1 MMICSSTFRACVSQ
15 RLSFHTPLDQDCS
28 MTIKRRRISILVI
41 TLCGALALATLRA
54 SDAAA
59 LDEQSPQHATR
70 RPNIVLLLADDL
82 GYGELGCQGNP
93 QIPTPHIDSIA
104 ENGIRFTQGYVTAAY
119 CSASRAGLMT
129 GKYQTRFGYE
139 FNPVGALNEDPDAG
153 LPVSERTLA
162 DHLHDAGYATG
173 LIGKWHLGGTAKYH
187 PYRRG
192 FDEFFGFLH
201 EGHYFVPPPYRGVTT
216 MLRRRTLPTGGKG
229 RWTSR
234 DGQVVLST
242 HMGYDE
248 PDYDADNPIYRG
260 GQPVEEHE
268 YLTDALTREA
278 VDFIGRNSERPFFL
292 YLAYNAV
299 HSPLQGADAYMQKFS
314 TIEDIHRRIFA
325 AMLSNL
331 DDSVGSVLRKLRDE
345 GLEENTLVFFISDNG
360 GPTRELTSSNAPLRG
375 EKGQVYEGGIRVP
388 FLMQWKHS
396 VPAGIDYDEPVV
408 SLDVFA
414 TASRVAEHA
423 APAGIDGVDLLPYL
437 MGNRKGR
444 PHESL
449 FWRLGKRTAVR
460 VGDWKLLKNPSRRNS
475 DSEWELYNLSTD
487 ASESHDLAADHRERV
502 QQLETE
508 WRRFNNQMIA
518 PVWSPRR

>member
-1 MMICSSTFRACVSQ
+1 MMFLRPRVSV
-15 RLSFHTPLDQDCS
+15 LLIMLGGT
-28 MTIKRRRISILVI
+28 
-41 TLCGALALATLRA
+41 LALTVLPAC
-54 SDAAA
+54 DAVA
-59 LDEQSPQHATR
+59 LDDQHSQQPKR

-82 GYGELGCQGNP
+82 GYGELGCQGHP
-93 QIPTPHIDSIA
+93 EIPTPHIDSIA
-104 ENGIRFTQGYVTAAY
+104 RNGVRFTQGYVTAPY
-119 CSASRAGLMT
+119 CSASRAGLLT

-162 DHLHDAGYATG
+162 DHLHDTGYATG

-187 PYRRG
+187 PYRRA

-201 EGHYFVPPPYRGVTT
+201 EGHYFVPPPYHGVTT

-234 DGQVVLST
+234 DGQLVLST
-242 HMGYDE
+242 HLGYDE

-260 GQPVEEHE
+260 GQPVEEHT

-278 VDFIGRNSERPFFL
+278 VDFIDRNAERPFFL

-299 HSPLQGADAYMQKFS
+299 HSPLQGADAYMRKFAH
-314 TIEDIHRRIFA
+314 IDDIQRRIFA

-331 DDSVGSVLRKLRDE
+331 DDSVGSVLQKLREE
-345 GLEENTLVFFISDNG
+345 GLEDDTLIFFISDNG

-388 FLMQWKHS
+388 FLLQWKGQL
-396 VPAGIDYDEPVV
+396 PPGATYDKPVI

-414 TASRVAEHA
+414 TASQVAEHA
-423 APAGIDGVDLLPYL
+423 APTGIDGVDLLPYL
-437 MGNRKGR
+437 TDKRDER

-449 FWRLGKRTAVR
+449 FWRLGNRTAIR
-460 VGDWKLLKNPSRRNS
+460 AGDWKLLKNPSRRNG
-475 DSEWELYNLSTD
+475 DDAWELY
-487 ASESHDLAADHRERV
+487 DLANDVGESRDLASHEPQRV
-502 QQLETE
+502 QELIAAWKQ
-508 WRRFNNQMIA
+508 FNEQMID
-518 PVWSPRR
+518 PVWQPGR